1 MASTTILTNIDAY
14 LEDSRLPGSAGYI
27 PPLILSPQY
36 GFVLQR
42 FNPGFPEIRD
52 VSEKRPSQNGTFDFT
67 RYFGA
72 RAITLEVA
80 LASELQDDPLVTD
93 QVLQDQLRRWMAPD
107 VRAYLYI
114 RYDSADEYRRI
125 KIRPSNLGSS
135 LSFLHHRD
143 FRKVSLGWRG
153 VDGIFESSVLQEES
167 LEPSVA
173 VELGRTYDQ
182 AYDKTYAASAVI
194 GAKTVYNNGNVSV
207 FPLVAIYGACTQPR
221 IENQTTG
228 DKLEFLA
235 SYTLNAGEYL
245 LIDFAEGTVLLNG
258 DAANSRYDKIDFAS
272 GISKWWSLIPGIN
285 LLRFYP
291 LSFTTPSKALLSWR
305 SGFL

>member
-1 MASTTILTNIDAY
+1 MASTTVLTNVDAY
-14 LEDSRLPGSAGYI
+14 LEDSRLPSDAGYI
-27 PPLILSPQY
+27 PPLLLQPQY
-36 GFVLQR
+36 GFVPQR

-67 RYFGA
+67 HYFGA

-93 QVLQDQLRRWMAPD
+93 QVLEDQLRRWMAPD

-125 KIRPSNLGSS
+125 KIRPSNLGSQ

-153 VDGIFESSVLQEES
+153 VDGIFESAVIQSEF
-167 LEPSVA
+167 LEVA
-173 VELGRTYDQ
+173 GSTELGRTYDQ
-182 AYDKTYAASAVI
+182 LYDKTYTASLVI
-194 GAKTVYNNGNVSV
+194 GAKNLTNFGNIEVLPV
-207 FPLVAIYGACTQPR
+207 IRIYGPCTQPR

-228 DKLEFLA
+228 IKLEFLA
-235 SYTLNAGEYL
+235 TYSIASGDYIT
-245 LIDFAEGTVLLNG
+245 IDFAEGTVLLNG
-258 DAANSRYDKIDFAS
+258 DPSNSRYDKIDFAS
-272 GISKWWSLIPGIN
+272 GISKWWTLIPGVNSI
-285 LLRFYP
+285 RFYP
-291 LSFTTPSKALLSWR
+291 LSSSPPSKAILEWR
-305 SGFL
+305 SGYL